1 MADWR
6 SFILNETSRWITD
19 NDKLIH
25 FEEVEYEKAVT
36 NYPGYLKVHKSQSKM
51 YTSL

>member
-6 SFILNETSRWITD
+6 SFILNETSRWSTD

-25 FEEVEYEKAVT
+25 FEEVEYEKAVK
-36 NYPGYLKVHKSQSKM
+36 NYPGYVKVLRPH
-51 YTSL
+51 